1 MKAADL
7 SFVRMTTRIF
17 KPFSTYMHTI
27 HASVMPEKAKLVE
40 LGPKDFR
47 ILHRQP
53 STVSQVRLCDKAER

>member
-1 MKAADL
+1 
-7 SFVRMTTRIF
+7 
-17 KPFSTYMHTI
+17 MHTI

-53 STVSQVRLCDKAER
+53 STVSRVRLCDKAER